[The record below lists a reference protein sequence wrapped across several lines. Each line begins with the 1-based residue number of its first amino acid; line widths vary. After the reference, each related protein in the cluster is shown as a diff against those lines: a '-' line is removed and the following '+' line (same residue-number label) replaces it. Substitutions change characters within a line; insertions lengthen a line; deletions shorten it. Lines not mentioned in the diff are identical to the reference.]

1 MIRGPVLP
9 QHPNTLWALVSTR
22 LGSIETGLTLVLE
35 SFDCSDGE
43 FGAIEGLARDASGGV
58 VLVILAVGGD
68 ALLQARA
75 LSAGRFLERV
85 GDGLIR
91 SVPEANFCPGVA
103 GRLLVVGSES
113 AADAMRQVCALPI
126 YGLHAC
132 MLEPFRVAESERFA
146 VRWLATQATPSKIV
160 AALPASV
167 DEGVV
172 GQIPQVSVDRASVDR
187 AAVDRAAV
195 QAADF
200 VVPPACV
207 ELWDKLRS
215 TAEKIDRSVVVY
227 GDRFSRSFTW
237 NGCLL
242 GEVRAI
248 NGSLIATSAAGD
260 VRDLRDMRD
269 VCRFGDR
276 LLRAFVQ
283 HAQLDLGRG
292 MFAKAN
298 PSNGRSGAS
307 SGGENDRFPAARHA
321 AVGDRSHPFNGETL
335 RDSMAASTLS
345 PEEYTALGDSASVAG
360 SASEGP
366 RANDRS

>member
-1 MIRGPVLP
+1 
-9 QHPNTLWALVSTR
+9 
-22 LGSIETGLTLVLE
+22 LTLVLE

-43 FGAIEGLARDASGGV
+43 FGGIEGLARDASGGA

-103 GRLLVVGSES
+103 GRVLVVGSES

-146 VRWLATQATPSKIV
+146 VRWLPTQATAEVAV
-160 AALPASV
+160 AALAAPV
-167 DEGVV
+167 DEGVM
-172 GQIPQVSVDRASVDR
+172 GQSPK
-187 AAVDRAAV
+187 AAVDQGAV
-195 QAADF
+195 QATDF

-215 TAEKIDRSVVVY
+215 IAEKIDRSVVVY

-248 NGSLIATSAAGD
+248 GGSLIATSAAGD

-292 MFAKAN
+292 MSTKGN
-298 PSNGRSGAS
+298 PSNGRSGAP

-321 AVGDRSHPFNGETL
+321 ALGDRSHPSSGETL

-366 RANDRS
+366 TANDRS